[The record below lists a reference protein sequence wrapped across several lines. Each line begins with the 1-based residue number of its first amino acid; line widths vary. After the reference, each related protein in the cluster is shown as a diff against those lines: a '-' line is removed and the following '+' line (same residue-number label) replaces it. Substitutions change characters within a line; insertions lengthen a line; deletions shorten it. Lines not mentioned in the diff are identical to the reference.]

1 MYVYQLDRG
10 TGAIQLEQAWPA
22 LHHLKSG
29 TVQLVKRKAM
39 YIYIHDPSCLNYED
53 WISGTS
59 LGCDLR

>member
-39 YIYIHDPSCLNYED
+39 YIYMTRLV
-53 WISGTS
+53 
-59 LGCDLR
+59 